1 MAEDATT
8 IIDRLEEIEATARKL
23 VEAGKRND
31 WREAEMA
38 LRRVQ
43 TTAQRA
49 PACRFS
55 SSLPMARRTRSPT
68 SDSVMAAPSRRD

>member
-1 MAEDATT
+1 MAEEATS

-38 LRRVQ
+38 LLRVQ
-43 TTAQRA
+43 TTALNVARYVEMANDIQRGQI
-49 PACRFS
+49 R
-55 SSLPMARRTRSPT
+55 
-68 SDSVMAAPSRRD
+68 